1 MMRSLTLLFLLLIA
15 TVTKAD
21 DFEVDGIGYT
31 VLSLED
37 MTVSVSSTTAVN
49 AVIPNTVT
57 YKERTFTVTA
67 IDNLFDSKCK
77 STTLT
82 INSLVKEVSGIT
94 FYGSGLQNI
103 YVDDKN
109 PYFTAVDGILY
120 DKEVTRLISF
130 PQKKYLQEYTMPNTV
145 KSVDEYCMGANHYL
159 ATVIFSDAIETLPQY
174 VFYGCSYSNKNKC
187 KLHLPNKLTTLVK
200 YSLSDLP
207 VYEIEFPENLSQ
219 IEDGALKTYNLEKVS
234 FPNSATPN
242 LCITGSS
249 NGFLYDCSKLKDVY
263 ITDESP
269 DILNDNAFKEGQY
282 MSVTVHVPSSSL
294 DLYKSAEGWKKFW
307 TIVDE
312 NGNTGIKYKLTY
324 IVDSEEYKTYEVEY
338 GVTITPEE
346 EPTKDG
352 YTFSGW
358 SEIPETMPAHDVTVT
373 GIFTINKYKLTYTI
387 DGKEY
392 KTYELDY
399 GASIT
404 PEVDPTKE
412 GYTFLGWSEIPETMP
427 AHDVTVTGTFSIN
440 SYNLTYMIDDK
451 VYKEIMYEYGATI
464 TPEPQPEGDYAT
476 FEWIDLPLTM
486 PAHDVVVYANY
497 TSGII
502 EILMT
507 TQRSVCIY
515 SPNGKKLDK
524 LQKGLNIVVLDDG
537 TVKKVVVK

>member
-1 MMRSLTLLFLLLIA
+1 MMRSLTLLFLLFIA
-15 TVTKAD
+15 IVTKAD

-67 IDNLFDSKCK
+67 IDNLFESKCK

-103 YVDDKN
+103 FVDDKN

-200 YSLSDLP
+200 YSLSDIP

-219 IEDGALKTYNLEKVS
+219 IEDGALRTYNLEKVS

-269 DILNDNAFKEGQY
+269 AILNDNAFKEGQY

-294 DLYKSAEGWKKFW
+294 DLYKSTEGWKNFW

-464 TPEPQPEGDYAT
+464 TPEPQPEGVYAT

-486 PAHDVVVYANY
+486 PAHDVVVYASY

-507 TQRSVCIY
+507 TQRSVYIY

-537 TVKKVVVK
+537 TVKKIVVK

>member
-1 MMRSLTLLFLLLIA
+1 MRSLTLLFLLFIA
-15 TVTKAD
+15 IVTKAD

-67 IDNLFDSKCK
+67 IDNLFESKCK

-103 YVDDKN
+103 FVDDKN

-200 YSLSDLP
+200 YSLSDIP

-219 IEDGALKTYNLEKVS
+219 IEDGALRTYNLEKVS

-269 DILNDNAFKEGQY
+269 AILNDNAFKEGQY

-294 DLYKSAEGWKKFW
+294 DLYKSTEGWKNFW

-312 NGNTGIKYKLTY
+312 NGSTGIKYKLTY

-464 TPEPQPEGDYAT
+464 TPEPQPEGVYAT

-486 PAHDVVVYANY
+486 PAHDVVVYASY

-507 TQRSVCIY
+507 TQRSVYIY

-537 TVKKVVVK
+537 TVKKIVVK

>member
-1 MMRSLTLLFLLLIA
+1 MRSLTLLFLLFIA
-15 TVTKAD
+15 IVTKAD

-103 YVDDKN
+103 FVDDKN

-200 YSLSDLP
+200 YSLSDIP

-219 IEDGALKTYNLEKVS
+219 IEDGALRTYNLEKVS

-269 DILNDNAFKEGQY
+269 AILNDNAFKEGQY

-294 DLYKSAEGWKKFW
+294 DLYKSTEGWKNFW

-464 TPEPQPEGDYAT
+464 TPEPQPEGVYAT

-486 PAHDVVVYANY
+486 PAHDVVVYASY

-507 TQRSVCIY
+507 TQRSVYIY

-537 TVKKVVVK
+537 TVKKIVVK

>member
-1 MMRSLTLLFLLLIA
+1 MRSLTLLFLLFIA
-15 TVTKAD
+15 IVTKAD

-103 YVDDKN
+103 FVDDKN

-130 PQKKYLQEYTMPNTV
+130 SQKKYLQEYTMPNTV

-200 YSLSDLP
+200 YSLSDIP

-219 IEDGALKTYNLEKVS
+219 IEDGALRTYNLEKVS

-269 DILNDNAFKEGQY
+269 AILNDNAFKEGQY

-294 DLYKSAEGWKKFW
+294 DLYKSTEGWKNFW

-464 TPEPQPEGDYAT
+464 TPEPQPEGVYAT

-486 PAHDVVVYANY
+486 PAHDVVVYASY

-507 TQRSVCIY
+507 TQRSVYIY

-537 TVKKVVVK
+537 TVKKIVVK

>member
-1 MMRSLTLLFLLLIA
+1 MRSLTLLFLLFIA
-15 TVTKAD
+15 IVTKAD

-67 IDNLFDSKCK
+67 IDNLFESKCK

-103 YVDDKN
+103 FVDDKN

-200 YSLSDLP
+200 YSLSDIP

-219 IEDGALKTYNLEKVS
+219 IEDGALRTYNLEKVS

-269 DILNDNAFKEGQY
+269 AILNDNAFKEGQY

-294 DLYKSAEGWKKFW
+294 DLYKSTEGWKNFW

-464 TPEPQPEGDYAT
+464 TPEPQPEGVYAT

-486 PAHDVVVYANY
+486 PAHDVVVYASY

-507 TQRSVCIY
+507 TQRSVYIY

-537 TVKKVVVK
+537 TVKKIVVK